1 MLFPGKYPQLEDGD
15 EACLTAPYPPR
26 LPLRAPAR
34 MAAQVAGGAARG
46 PWVPD
51 IGADEISFLIETQWL
66 AEAEGAGPQPID
78 SEHFRPAPRTCQS

>member
-1 MLFPGKYPQLEDGD
+1 
-15 EACLTAPYPPR
+15 
-26 LPLRAPAR
+26 

-66 AEAEGAGPQPID
+66 AEAEGRARSPSIQNISGPPQGPVNLDLAG
-78 SEHFRPAPRTCQS
+78 